1 MAKTTKQAPQTI
13 MRSREPNPFAPA
25 YAARLARQ
33 VTQEFSSA
41 ARQVSMSRKK
51 KTRNAGK

>member
-1 MAKTTKQAPQTI
+1 MAKKTKKAPQTI
-13 MRSREPNPFAPA
+13 VTSQEPKPFAPA

-33 VTQEFSSA
+33 VTQELSS
-41 ARQVSMSRKK
+41 ARQVSMPRKK